1 MPSVMYNETL
11 QREITDGPFGR
22 REVGMGSI
30 VDTHLKLMCWWTSGV
45 TELEAVNVHCAGG
58 GI

>member
-1 MPSVMYNETL
+1 MYNETL
-11 QREITDGPFGR
+11 QREITDGRFGR

-30 VDTHLKLMCWWTSGV
+30 VDTHLKLMCGV
-45 TELEAVNVHCAGG
+45 TELEAVNVYGAGG